1 MLDQVLTYFEGGSGT
16 SLAAPGIMRSH
27 CLKWIAV
34 VGVAIVLMIA
44 GLDSHT
50 VVQSPYRIE
59 TSGANLANLKRRFT
73 PTQIEL
79 LEKLNRADAEHLGR
93 LNELVVPESWPL
105 DERLTTTLPR
115 SYGPA
120 RPYPKLLVVH
130 VPGQIFGAYESGELV
145 RWGPVSTGARE
156 TQTSAGW
163 FHLTWRAVGH
173 VSTVNPDWYMKWYFN
188 FGNESGLAFHEYALP
203 GYPASHGCVRL
214 LGRDAQW
221 LFEWGEPWTLDR
233 TGQRMIGEG
242 TPVLI
247 TGFYDFESPPPWH
260 SPAWLTSPIDLP
272 PVLPQS
278 AGEGPREAVGLHATI
293 SPCGDHA
300 QSDGTL
306 GIRLAEHPRS
316 HAFSGLGVEA
326 AAKNSPSC

>member
-1 MLDQVLTYFEGGSGT
+1 M
-16 SLAAPGIMRSH
+16 
-27 CLKWIAV
+27 
-34 VGVAIVLMIA
+34 
-44 GLDSHT
+44 
-50 VVQSPYRIE
+50 
-59 TSGANLANLKRRFT
+59 
-73 PTQIEL
+73 
-79 LEKLNRADAEHLGR
+79 
-93 LNELVVPESWPL
+93 
-105 DERLTTTLPR
+105 
-115 SYGPA
+115 
-120 RPYPKLLVVH
+120 
-130 VPGQIFGAYESGELV
+130 FGAYESGELV
-145 RWGPVSTGARE
+145 RWGPVSTGVRE

-278 AGEGPREAVGLHATI
+278 AGEGPREAVAGCTQRSRRVAITRNRMALSASVLRSILGRTRSRVLGSRPLRKIPHHGEKF
-293 SPCGDHA
+293 PGDA
-300 QSDGTL
+300 IDS
-306 GIRLAEHPRS
+306 R
-316 HAFSGLGVEA
+316 
-326 AAKNSPSC
+326 C